1 MIEVK
6 PTPHEVRIGRLTKKM
21 DKIRD
26 QRDKARKE
34 LEHYKKVLDN
44 HPYIQF
50 RHKNYTEMVNERL
63 RVKALETRVEEQAK
77 LIQLLQKTPI

>member
-6 PTPHEVRIGRLTKKM
+6 PAPQVVRIGRLTKKA
-21 DKIRD
+21 DKLRD

-34 LEHYKKVLDN
+34 LEQYKKILDN

-50 RHKNYTEMVNERL
+50 RHKNYTEMVNERQ